1 MGERAF
7 GPSPRAVIYPGRRSC
22 QPVSRPD
29 TLLPLFAPL
38 SSLPGVGARRETLI
52 ARAAGG
58 ARVFDLLFHLP
69 DRLIDRRLRPPI
81 AACAPGQV
89 ATLEVT
95 VERRREPRSPA
106 APWVITVSDGT
117 GELDVL
123 LFGKGAA
130 RAGLLPLGARR
141 LLSGEVRLDRGR
153 LVMPHPDFILP
164 PERAAEL
171 PEVEPVYRLTAGLAP
186 WEARRAVAAALARVP
201 ELPEWADPALLSR
214 RGWPAWREAI
224 AAAHAPTADADLSPL
239 APARQRLAY
248 DELFA
253 QQLALALSRRR
264 FRTLRGRPLGGDG
277 SLRAKALAAFGHPLT
292 PAQEKALAEI
302 DADLAAPNRMLRLL
316 QGDVGAGKTIVAALA
331 MLRAV
336 EAGAQAC
343 LMAPTDLLARQ
354 HAATIGRLAA
364 GAGVKTVL
372 LTGSETG
379 RAREA
384 ALAAL
389 ASGTAAIAIGTH
401 ALFQE
406 EVRFRDLALAV
417 IDEQHRFGVHQ
428 RLLLQGKGGEVDVL
442 VMTATPIPRT
452 LLLTAWGDMDVS
464 RLAGRPP
471 GRRPVTTLA
480 KPASKLDEVVAAV
493 GRKLAAGARVYW
505 VCPLVSESESADLAA
520 AEARAV
526 ALAKQFPGRVGL
538 VHGKLG
544 AKARDAAMADF
555 AAGRI
560 GLLVA
565 TTVIEVGVDVPE
577 ASVIVIEQAERFGL
591 AQLHQLRG
599 RVGRGRE
606 ASYAILVYDDGAS
619 HIARRRITALCE
631 TDDGFAIAEA
641 DLALRGGGDP
651 LGVRQSGLPQF
662 RLAELPA
669 HADLIPLAR
678 DDAALLLERDPELA
692 SPRGRTV
699 RLLLHLFERE
709 AAIPTFRAG

>member
-1 MGERAF
+1 M
-7 GPSPRAVIYPGRRSC
+7 
-22 QPVSRPD
+22 SRPN
-29 TLLPLFAPL
+29 TLLPLFATL
-38 SSLPGVGARRETLI
+38 SSLPGVGARREALL

-58 ARVFDLLFHLP
+58 PRVLDLLFHLP
-69 DRLIDRRLRPPI
+69 DRLIDRRLRPSI

-89 ATLEVT
+89 ATIEVT
-95 VERRREPRSPA
+95 VVRRREPRSQT
-106 APWVITVSDGT
+106 APWVITVRDDA

-130 RAGLLPLGARR
+130 RAGLLPEGARR

-153 LVMPHPDFILP
+153 LIMPHPDVILP
-164 PERAAEL
+164 PEQAAEL

-186 WEARRAVAAALARVP
+186 WEVRRAVAAALARVP
-201 ELPEWADPALLSR
+201 ELPEWADPALLSH
-214 RGWPAWREAI
+214 RGWPSWRDALY
-224 AAAHAPTADADLSPL
+224 AAHMPTSEADLSPL
-239 APARQRLAY
+239 ALPRLRLAY
-248 DELFA
+248 DELLA
-253 QQLALALSRRR
+253 QQVALALSRRR
-264 FRTLRGRPLGGDG
+264 FRTLRGRPLVGKGA
-277 SLRAKALAAFGHPLT
+277 LRAKALAAFGHSLT

-316 QGDVGAGKTIVAALA
+316 QGDVGAGKTIVATLA

-364 GAGVKTVL
+364 AAGVKTVL
-372 LTGSETG
+372 LTGRETG
-379 RAREA
+379 KARDA

-401 ALFQE
+401 ALFQD
-406 EVRFRDLALAV
+406 EVQFRDLALAV

-428 RLLLQGKGGEVDVL
+428 RLLLQNKGGDVDVL

-480 KPASKLDEVVAAV
+480 KPASKLEEVVEAV

-505 VCPLVSESESADLAA
+505 VCPLVSDSESADLAA
-520 AEARAV
+520 AEARAA
-526 ALAKQFPGRVGL
+526 ALAKRFAGRVGL
-538 VHGKLG
+538 VHGKLP
-544 AKARDAAMADF
+544 ARARDAAMADF

-606 ASYAILVYDDGAS
+606 ASYAILVYDDAAS
-619 HIARRRITALCE
+619 EIARRRITTLCE

-662 RLAELPA
+662 RLAELPT
-669 HADLIPLAR
+669 HAELISLAR
-678 DDAALLLERDPELA
+678 DDAALLLDRDPELDT
-692 SPRGRTV
+692 PRGRAV
-699 RLLLHLFERE
+699 RLLLHVFERE

>member
-1 MGERAF
+1 M
-7 GPSPRAVIYPGRRSC
+7 
-22 QPVSRPD
+22 SRPD
-29 TLLPLFAPL
+29 TLLPLFAAL
-38 SSLPGVGARRETLI
+38 SSLPGVGARREALL
-52 ARAAGG
+52 ARAVGG
-58 ARVFDLLFHLP
+58 RRVLDLLFHLP
-69 DRLIDRRLRPPI
+69 DRLIDRRLRPPL
-81 AACAPGQV
+81 AACRPGQV
-89 ATLEVT
+89 VSVEVT
-95 VERRREPRSPA
+95 VQRRREPRSAA

-130 RAGLLPLGARR
+130 RSALLPPGERR
-141 LLSGEVRLDRGR
+141 ILSGEVRLDRGR

-164 PERAAEL
+164 PDRADAL
-171 PEVEPVYRLTAGLAP
+171 PAVEPVYRLTAGLPP
-186 WEARRAVAAALARVP
+186 WELRRAVAAALARLP
-201 ELPEWADPALLSR
+201 DLPEWIEPGLVSQRA
-214 RGWPAWREAI
+214 WPAWAEALR
-224 AAAHAPTADADLSPL
+224 AVHAPASEADLTPFTL
-239 APARQRLAY
+239 PRQRLAY
-248 DELFA
+248 DELLA
-253 QQLALALSRRR
+253 QQVALALSRRR
-264 FRTLRGRPLGGDG
+264 FRSVRGRRLGGDG
-277 SLRAKALAAFGHPLT
+277 SLRARALAAFGHPLT
-292 PAQEKALAEI
+292 PAQERALAEI
-302 DADLAAPNRMLRLL
+302 DADLGAPRRMLRLL
-316 QGDVGAGKTIVAALA
+316 QGDVGSGKTIVAALA

-364 GAGVKTVL
+364 AAGVKSAL
-372 LTGSETG
+372 LTGRETG
-379 RAREA
+379 KAREA
-384 ALAAL
+384 AVSAL
-389 ASGTAAIAIGTH
+389 ASGAAAIAIGTH
-401 ALFQE
+401 ALFQQG
-406 EVRFRDLALAV
+406 VRFRDLGLAV

-493 GRKLAAGARVYW
+493 GRKLDAGARVYW
-505 VCPLVSESESADLAA
+505 VCPLVSESETADLAA
-520 AEARAV
+520 AEARAA
-526 ALAKQFPGRVGL
+526 ALSRHFPGRVGL
-538 VHGKLG
+538 VHGRLP

-555 AAGRI
+555 AQGRLR
-560 GLLVA
+560 LLVA

-599 RVGRGRE
+599 RVGRGHE
-606 ASYAILVYDDGAS
+606 QSFAILVYDDAAS
-619 HIARRRITALCE
+619 EIARRRITTLCE
-631 TDDGFAIAEA
+631 SDDGFAIAEA
-641 DLALRGGGDP
+641 DLELRGGGDP

-662 RLAELPA
+662 RLVDLPA

-678 DDAALLLERDPELA
+678 ADAALLLERDPELA
-692 SPRGRTV
+692 SPRGRAA